1 MVTGQ
6 LTKRAGDLTSLLLRT
21 PNDVARTL
29 LGGMPG
35 RVLTAAKWTLLECF
49 SQPARPGLAPR
60 QLLDNASSVVDCL
73 DAKLLDAFEV
83 VLHRLKDIGGV
94 PFPVREFAHDQW
106 RVARA
111 VRLRRVAGE
120 FLVREFGSSSMGPVG
135 STM

>member
-1 MVTGQ
+1 
-6 LTKRAGDLTSLLLRT
+6 
-21 PNDVARTL
+21 
-29 LGGMPG
+29 
-35 RVLTAAKWTLLECF
+35 
-49 SQPARPGLAPR
+49 
-60 QLLDNASSVVDCL
+60 
-73 DAKLLDAFEV
+73 
-83 VLHRLKDIGGV
+83 V